1 MAPQFPPDVL
11 FVIFEHFKDE
21 YSALFNFLQVNKF
34 WCETVV
40 PILWRNPLK
49 NQYENGKNQIPIMVK
64 GSHSLMFCVR
74 KESICLLRTLLTC
87 LPNESKNLLSQNGY
101 ELSNEILRQPIFNY
115 ASYCRCI
122 CTSDV
127 SMLIWSGINKR
138 YISHP
143 SFNFR
148 VFLITQEI
156 YKLFFEKSTRIRQLE
171 LMSGEHS
178 LQYFPGVTNSLTF
191 LTMFKCSSYISPT
204 IFYGLAQICRNIE
217 DLTVEFCDRDHD
229 GVNSLIRVQ
238 KEMKYFECKLING
251 GEEQCCQ
258 LLGNALKSQA
268 HSLLKLDLGKQSCIP
283 LTVIPDFTYLCY
295 LRFGLSSEI
304 SEETAEYLKKA
315 KLPNLVTLI
324 VDGDPVRSDILESLI
339 IGTNGNFQKL
349 HMSGWCPDGID
360 DPGYILP
367 VLSGYCPKLKI
378 LTIWIDEDDYEELE
392 VLLNICQELEC
403 IYLRCA
409 NMYTD
414 EPELFNILRRVEM
427 PNLSK
432 LKLEDCWLVDQAYA
446 FEEFLRF
453 RKNREDVKPISLEV
467 VGYINSEMY
476 LDILSL
482 YRWYGVLKETKV
494 LVYGEDSAPDD
505 ILPPWKVAAKF

>member
-1 MAPQFPPDVL
+1 MAPQFPPDIL
-11 FVIFEHFKDE
+11 SVIFEHFKDE
-21 YSALFNFLQVNKF
+21 YAALFNFLQVNKF
-34 WCETVV
+34 WCEAVV

-101 ELSNEILRQPIFNY
+101 ELSNEILRQPIFDY
-115 ASYCRCI
+115 ANYCRCI

-148 VFLITQEI
+148 
-156 YKLFFEKSTRIRQLE
+156 
-171 LMSGEHS
+171 
-178 LQYFPGVTNSLTF
+178 
-191 LTMFKCSSYISPT
+191 CSSYISPT

-283 LTVIPDFTYLCY
+283 LIVIPDFTYLCY

-324 VDGDPVRSDILESLI
+324 IDGDPVRSDILESLI

-414 EPELFNILRRVEM
+414 EPELFNILKRVEM

-446 FEEFLRF
+446 FEEFLRC

-476 LDILSL
+476 LDVLSL